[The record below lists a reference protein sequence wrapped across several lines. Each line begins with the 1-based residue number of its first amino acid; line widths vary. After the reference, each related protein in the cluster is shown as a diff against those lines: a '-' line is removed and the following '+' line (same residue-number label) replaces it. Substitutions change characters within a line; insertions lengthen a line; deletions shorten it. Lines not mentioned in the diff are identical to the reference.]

1 MNITITGGSGMIGRR
16 LMKNLL
22 AAGHSLHVLSRHKGT
37 NLPPGVKISAW
48 DATRGAP
55 PEESL
60 RDAAAVINLAGE
72 PVAQRWSADT
82 KARIRES
89 RVAGTR
95 NLVEAMGKMARRPE
109 VLVNAS
115 AVGYYGSRGDEVLDE
130 SAAPAGDYLA
140 EVCAAWEKE
149 AQAAEALGVRV
160 VRERIGLVLD
170 ARGGALQRMLPP
182 FKMGVG
188 GKLGSGK
195 HWMSW
200 IHVEDLAG
208 LMRFAVENAAVRG
221 AMNGVAPNPVTNA
234 DFTKALAGAV
244 KRPAIF
250 PMPEFMLKV
259 IFGEMGSILLAS
271 QRVVPKAAQ
280 AAGFQFRFPGL
291 EAALADVVRGN

>member
-1 MNITITGGSGMIGRR
+1 MIGRR

-140 EVCAAWEKE
+140 EVCAAWE
-149 AQAAEALGVRV
+149 
-160 VRERIGLVLD
+160 
-170 ARGGALQRMLPP
+170 
-182 FKMGVG
+182 
-188 GKLGSGK
+188 
-195 HWMSW
+195 
-200 IHVEDLAG
+200 
-208 LMRFAVENAAVRG
+208 
-221 AMNGVAPNPVTNA
+221 
-234 DFTKALAGAV
+234 
-244 KRPAIF
+244 
-250 PMPEFMLKV
+250 
-259 IFGEMGSILLAS
+259 
-271 QRVVPKAAQ
+271 
-280 AAGFQFRFPGL
+280 
-291 EAALADVVRGN
+291 